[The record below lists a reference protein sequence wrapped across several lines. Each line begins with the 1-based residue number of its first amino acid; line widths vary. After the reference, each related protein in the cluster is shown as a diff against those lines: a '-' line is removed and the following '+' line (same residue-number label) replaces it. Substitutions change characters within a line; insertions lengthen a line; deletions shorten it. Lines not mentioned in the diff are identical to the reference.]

1 MFNKKGENMTFEYK
15 VKLDPQNICLEN
27 ILKAYSTNDLD
38 ALTMTVK
45 AVSSNEAKKI
55 FIEYVKAWDNVI
67 LYTNE
72 VITTPTI

>member
-1 MFNKKGENMTFEYK
+1 MKFEYK
-15 VKLDPQNICLEN
+15 VKLNLQNICLEN
-27 ILKAYSTNDLD
+27 ILKAYPTNDLD

-67 LYTNE
+67 LSTDE